1 MKFNRSFNPWILAFA
16 AAASVNNAGVMA
28 GCPCGRG
35 GNAGIGSGIPM
46 SPSSF
51 VLSRSGFQPEMM
63 QPYGYQPS
71 FGQPTIA
78 PNYPMAPIPEGT
90 LSTDVPPTGVPGVG
104 PGYSGATATSWQPP
118 PGTLGRTYQLKSR
131 PIPVEM
137 HPRSA
142 IIDVRIKNATNVRVH
157 DMNVNRTQDY
167 LTGFQDHENANM
179 WHFTSEP
186 LIPGLTHICRVEA
199 RFDGP
204 EGEVVQE
211 RYVRLIMGRVIE
223 LEF

>member
-1 MKFNRSFNPWILAFA
+1 M
-16 AAASVNNAGVMA
+16 
-28 GCPCGRG
+28 
-35 GNAGIGSGIPM
+35 
-46 SPSSF
+46 
-51 VLSRSGFQPEMM
+51 QP
-63 QPYGYQPS
+63 PYGYQPYT
-71 FGQPTIA
+71 GQPGIA
-78 PNYPMAPIPEGT
+78 SNYPMAPIPEGT

-104 PGYSGATATSWQPP
+104 PGYSAATATSWQPP

-131 PIPVEM
+131 PVPVEM
-137 HPRSA
+137 HPRAA
-142 IIDVRIKNATNVRVH
+142 IIDVRVKNATNVRVH

-167 LTGFQDHENANM
+167 LIGFQDHENANM

-204 EGEVVQE
+204 EGEVIQE